1 MELRF
6 LQFLLRLEDLWSR
19 LLMAGHHVLCFIK
32 NRVLGFAHLKDSS
45 LGICEIAQIYAIFE
59 VI

>member
-6 LQFLLRLEDLWSR
+6 LQFLLRLEDLW
-19 LLMAGHHVLCFIK
+19 LLLLIAGHHVLCLIE

-45 LGICEIAQIYAIFE
+45 LAISEIAQIYIIFE